1 VCVSVCNRA
10 PPGLVSKVHRASLQ
24 LSRKC
29 LPRRRSARKCPA
41 LSTSARRVQLTWRPT
56 EPSWNTS
63 REGVFTSTLFS
74 SYPSHNSRALALL
87 REQPACALLES
98 AHSEYMKLRSG
109 TSKCPRQPAV
119 YNLLGGPPNRR
130 GIPVAREF
138 SCSFSSVRTLR
149 TIPGLSYFFVNSP
162 PAHSSK
168 VRTPST

>member
-1 VCVSVCNRA
+1 MCVCMCVCNRA
-10 PPGLVSKVHRASLQ
+10 PPGLVSKVHRTFVAYRASLQ

-41 LSTSARRVQLTWRPT
+41 LSTSARRVQLTRRPT

-74 SYPSHNSRALALL
+74 SYPSHNSRALVLL

-109 TSKCPRQPAV
+109 
-119 YNLLGGPPNRR
+119 
-130 GIPVAREF
+130 
-138 SCSFSSVRTLR
+138 
-149 TIPGLSYFFVNSP
+149 
-162 PAHSSK
+162 SSK
-168 VRTPST
+168 SSQTCPCPNADHISFLTTLFTRRPLHWRIRSGIWPPPRHCSHVRN